1 MTQQAI
7 SQKNLILIVD
17 DDTDILKIFKDYL
30 TSEAY
35 NVHAFSDAE
44 AAYEH
49 FCYTPKEFS
58 LVLSDIRMPS
68 MNGFELTRKIKAI
81 NSDAKVILM
90 SSFPMS
96 QSEVQTVLPTLKV
109 DGIIDKPITLKTLS
123 EIIQKS
129 LGQMVY

>member
-1 MTQQAI
+1 MTQQAT

-17 DDTDILKIFKDYL
+17 DDTDILKIYKDYL

-68 MNGFELTRKIKAI
+68 MNGFKLTRKIKAI

-96 QSEVQTVLPTLKV
+96 QSEVQTVLPTLRV
-109 DGIIDKPITLKTLS
+109 DGIIDKPIILKTLRACLK
-123 EIIQKS
+123 IN
-129 LGQMVY
+129 LR

>member
-17 DDTDILKIFKDYL
+17 DDTDILKVFKDYL
-30 TSEAY
+30 TSQAY
-35 NVHAFSDAE
+35 NVHAFSDPE
-44 AAYEH
+44 AAYQH
-49 FCYTPKEFS
+49 FCYTPKEFP
-58 LVLSDIRMPS
+58 LVLLDIRMPS

-96 QSEVQTVLPTLKV
+96 HSELQTVLPSLRV
-109 DGIIDKPITLKTLS
+109 DGIIDKPISLKSLS

-129 LGQMVY
+129 LGQMVT